1 MKKTE
6 YIAPQT
12 FEYQI
17 QGEVVMNAISNPTTT
32 NLSSEGLGVSG
43 DPYVDEGRVK
53 GSDGWDIWG
62 DAE

>member
-1 MKKTE
+1 MKKTV

-12 FEYQI
+12 NEYQI

-43 DPYVDEGRVK
+43 DDYEDEGRVK
-53 GSDGWDIWG
+53 GSAGWDIWG

>member
-32 NLSSEGLGVSG
+32 NLSGLGVSG
-43 DPYVDEGRVK
+43 ENYEDEGRVK
-53 GSDGWDIWG
+53 GFDDWDTWG

>member
-43 DPYVDEGRVK
+43 DDYEGEGRVK

>member
-43 DPYVDEGRVK
+43 DDYEDEGRVK
-53 GSDGWDIWG
+53 GFDDWDIWG